1 MTKCTKS
8 CKDILFE
15 EAVLPGCANKL
26 KSCKESLFEEA
37 VLPGCAN
44 KLKNCKESL
53 FEDAVLPEYAS
64 ELKNC
69 VEIPF
74 EDAMLPACASVPW
87 GGDYRPHHHRD
98 TRHCDGLESPV
109 QSAEAGVAQSVCAG

>member
-15 EAVLPGCANKL
+15 EAVLPGCVNKL
-26 KSCKESLFEEA
+26 KSCEE
-37 VLPGCAN
+37 G
-44 KLKNCKESL
+44 L

-69 VEIPF
+69 IEIPF
-74 EDAMLPACASVPW
+74 EDAMLPACASVPR